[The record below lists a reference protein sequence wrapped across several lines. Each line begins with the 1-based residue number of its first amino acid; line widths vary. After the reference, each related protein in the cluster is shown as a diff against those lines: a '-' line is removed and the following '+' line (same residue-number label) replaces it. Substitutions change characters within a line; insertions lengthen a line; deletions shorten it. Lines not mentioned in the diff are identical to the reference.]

1 MIDIDEMTV
10 EQLEKELKEATQSAK
25 YVEEEIRLTGNE
37 DLYKYAMEFNSYAN
51 EVRERID
58 ELKGIE

>member
-1 MIDIDEMTV
+1 MLDINEMTV

-37 DLYKYAMEFNSYAN
+37 ELYKFAREFNFHAN
-51 EVRERID
+51 KVRERLE
-58 ELKGIE
+58 ELQGVE